1 MVDNG
6 GRRLG
11 IDRRQYS
18 YTEHIPARR
27 SDDNGRR
34 SGSDRRSGNGFER
47 RNSIDRRLIEYAA
60 DIYAK
65 IKERRNEN
73 GRRSGMER
81 RAAFAAELVMI

>member
-11 IDRRQYS
+11 VDRRQYS

-27 SDDNGRR
+27 SDDGRR
-34 SGSDRRSGNGFER
+34 SVSDRRSGSGFER

-65 IKERRNEN
+65 IKDRRNEN

-81 RAAFAAELVMI
+81 RAAFAVELARI